1 MDISWGVVSIWASY
15 QIRKIAGCAGTG
27 DAGNVSSA
35 TTGQWS
41 QHASRHVG
49 DARAVMHAG
58 IGNKWFLLWL
68 AGWQFGR
75 ENVIDL
81 PGACTTHNF
90 TYLVRGLF
98 HVSLQRCACANS
110 PYIRVI
116 SCSYISICRQYPDM
130 FLLCLAS
137 LLLNYQ
143 LLAHSRV
150 EYTHIL
156 QGRLNSA
163 WAVMCGKYDEIR
175 QNKKDS
181 AKIWNAKNAA

>member
-1 MDISWGVVSIWASY
+1 MWIFHGVWFPYGPLTRYAKLRVAQAPGMPGTFPPPPRVSDPSMHH
-15 QIRKIAGCAGTG
+15 GTW
-27 DAGNVSSA
+27 V
-35 TTGQWS
+35 T
-41 QHASRHVG
+41 HVPWCMPESVTSG
-49 DARAVMHAG
+49 
-58 IGNKWFLLWL
+58 FFC
-68 AGWQFGR
+68 GWQFGR